1 MNPFSCFMSFLRCFI
16 ILSMAAE
23 WPIVPTMIFALLLFV
38 LIFTSAPQTLL
49 MSVDMLRTAVITPL
63 QSFWSTNIVTSLFW
77 FSSMSPAEKL
87 IKLFALKAFNDA
99 KKIKNT
105 NAVTTL
111 FFILLRFFMQKY
123 LRKYKKPNLFVVN
136 SCR

>member
-1 MNPFSCFMSFLRCFI
+1 MRNIFFPHY
-16 ILSMAAE
+16 LSGE
-23 WPIVPTMIFALLLFV
+23 P
-38 LIFTSAPQTLL
+38 
-49 MSVDMLRTAVITPL
+49 
-63 QSFWSTNIVTSLFW
+63 
-77 FSSMSPAEKL
+77 
-87 IKLFALKAFNDA
+87 LFALKAFNDA